1 MARERD
7 DHRLTDDLPWDEAV
21 VMFENAA
28 PVEVER
34 GARTLRIEY
43 RRHLGGWRATSPD
56 IPGFEASG
64 GSLADT
70 KRRVRDDLTGWLDG
84 GVTVAE
90 RTIARAG

>member
-1 MARERD
+1 MACERD
-7 DHRLTDDLPWDEAV
+7 DHHPTDDLSWDEAV
-21 VMFENAA
+21 AMFGNAA

-56 IPGFEASG
+56 IPGFDVSG

-70 KRRVRDDLTGWLDG
+70 KQRVRDDLTGWLDG